1 MVNERVVLD
10 RLQTLQSY
18 IHRLEPYREW
28 TMRRLTEDPMTY
40 AGVLHHLQLAAQIVL
55 DVSAHLNS
63 ALQLE
68 PVSGYGEAIRHLGR
82 AGVLPRDFSERLAEL
97 AGFRNVLV
105 HEYLTV
111 DPLRVYEALEAGLHD
126 LRTFNVYITAFLKE
140 EGTIQRE

>member
-10 RLQTLQSY
+10 RLQTLQSC
-18 IHRLEPYREW
+18 IHRPEPYREW
-28 TMRRLTEDPMTY
+28 TMRRLTEGPMTY

-55 DVSAHLNS
+55 GVSAHLNS

-68 PVSGYGEAIRHLGR
+68 PVSGYGEAIRNLGR

-111 DPLRVYEALEAGLHD
+111 DPLRVQEALDEGLDD
-126 LRTFNVYITAFLKE
+126 LRAFIVYVTDFLKE